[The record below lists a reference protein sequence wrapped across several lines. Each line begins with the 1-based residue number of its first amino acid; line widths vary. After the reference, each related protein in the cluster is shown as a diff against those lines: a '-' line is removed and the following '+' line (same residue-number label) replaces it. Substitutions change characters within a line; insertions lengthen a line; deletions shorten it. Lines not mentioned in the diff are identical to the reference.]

1 MILKGTEDLRVQKT
15 IEAIKNTF
23 EELICEKDYEKI
35 TVKELCD
42 RARINKKTFYT
53 YYPALD
59 DLLGELQMEISGAY
73 IEQIKDFRLPEDIDK
88 LTRAFFEY
96 SNAQGR
102 AYEKITVS
110 GSYNYIRQKMI
121 NNVKKETWSKSAKFN
136 KMDEFFRNI
145 LLEHVNTTT
154 INIYKEWVERGK
166 KQPLEEVIDLSIK
179 LICGGVNEF
188 LKNT

>member
-1 MILKGTEDLRVQKT
+1 MILNGTEDLRVQKT

-23 EELICEKDYEKI
+23 EELICEKDFEKI

-53 YYPALD
+53 YYPTLD
-59 DLLGELQMEISGAY
+59 DLLAELQMEISGTY
-73 IEQIKDFRLPEDIDK
+73 IEQIKNFRLPEDIDK

-96 SNAQGR
+96 STAQGR

-121 NNVKKETWSKSAKFN
+121 NNVKNETWSKSAKFN
-136 KMDEFFRNI
+136 KMDEFSRNI
-145 LLEHVNTTT
+145 LLEYVNTTT
-154 INIYKEWVERGK
+154 INIYKEWVEKGK

-179 LICGGVNEF
+179 LICGGVNKF
-188 LKNT
+188 LNNI

>member
-1 MILKGTEDLRVQKT
+1 MILNGTEDLRVQKT
-15 IEAIKNTF
+15 VEAIKHTF
-23 EELICEKDYEKI
+23 ETLICEKDYEKI

-59 DLLGELQMEISGAY
+59 DLLAELQMEISGTY

-88 LTRAFFEY
+88 LTKAFFEY
-96 SNAQGR
+96 SAAQGR

-110 GSYNYIRQKMI
+110 GSYHYIRQKMI
-121 NNVKKETWSKSAKFN
+121 NNVKNQTWSKSEQFN
-136 KMDEFFRNI
+136 KMDEFSRNI
-145 LLEHVNTTT
+145 LLEYVNTTT
-154 INIYKEWVERGK
+154 INIYKEWVEKGK

-179 LICGGVNEF
+179 LICGDVNEF
-188 LKNT
+188 LNR

>member
-1 MILKGTEDLRVQKT
+1 MILNGTEDLRVQKT

-53 YYPALD
+53 YYPTLD
-59 DLLGELQMEISGAY
+59 DLLAELQMEISGTY
-73 IEQIKDFRLPEDIDK
+73 IEQIRDFRLPEDIDK

-96 SNAQGR
+96 SAKQGR

-121 NNVKKETWSKSAKFN
+121 NNVKNETWSKSAEFN
-136 KMDEFFRNI
+136 KMDEFSRNI
-145 LLEHVNTTT
+145 LLEYVNTTT
-154 INIYKEWVERGK
+154 INIYKEWVEKGK

-179 LICGGVNEF
+179 LICGGVNVF
-188 LKNT
+188 LNI

>member
-1 MILKGTEDLRVQKT
+1 MILNGTEDLRVQKT

-23 EELICEKDYEKI
+23 EELICEKDFEKI

-53 YYPALD
+53 YYPTLD
-59 DLLGELQMEISGAY
+59 DLLAELQMEISGTY
-73 IEQIKDFRLPEDIDK
+73 IEHIKDFRLPEEIDK

-96 SNAQGR
+96 SAKQGQ
-102 AYEKITVS
+102 AYEKITIS
-110 GSYNYIRQKMI
+110 GSYGYVRQRMI
-121 NNVKKETWSKSAKFN
+121 NNVKNETWSKSEKFN

-145 LLEHVNTTT
+145 LLEYLNTTT
-154 INIYKEWVERGK
+154 LNIYKEWVEKGK

-188 LKNT
+188 LK

>member
-1 MILKGTEDLRVQKT
+1 MILNGTEDLRVQKT

-23 EELICEKDYEKI
+23 EELICEKDFEKI

-53 YYPALD
+53 YYPTLD
-59 DLLGELQMEISGAY
+59 DLLAELQMEISGTY
-73 IEQIKDFRLPEDIDK
+73 IEQIKNFRLPEDIDK

-96 SNAQGR
+96 STAQGR

-121 NNVKKETWSKSAKFN
+121 NNVKNETWSKSAEFN
-136 KMDEFFRNI
+136 KMDEFSRNI
-145 LLEHVNTTT
+145 LLEYVNTTT
-154 INIYKEWVERGK
+154 INIYKEWVEKGK

-179 LICGGVNEF
+179 LICGGVNKF
-188 LKNT
+188 LNNI

>member
-154 INIYKEWVERGK
+154 INIYKEWVEKGK

>member
-23 EELICEKDYEKI
+23 EELICEKDFEKI

-53 YYPALD
+53 YYPTLE
-59 DLLGELQMEISGAY
+59 DLLGELQMQMSAEY
-73 IEQIKDFRLPEDIDK
+73 IEQIKDLKLPEDIDK

-96 SNAQGR
+96 SAKQGR
-102 AYEKITVS
+102 AYEKITIS
-110 GSYNYIRQKMI
+110 GSYGYIRQKMI
-121 NNVKKETWSKSAKFN
+121 NNVKNETWSKSARFN
-136 KMDEFFRNI
+136 NMDGFSRNI
-145 LLEHVNTTT
+145 LIEYLNTTT
-154 INIYKEWVERGK
+154 LNIYKEWVEKGK
-166 KQPLEEVIDLSIK
+166 KKPLEEVIELSVK

-188 LKNT
+188 LK